1 MRDSVSPRNRRVQSH
16 ALYIGAATL
25 LLWVLFTQVVTS
37 IPRLSITFDEDFH
50 IAAGYSVWR
59 TGDWRMIWDNPSL
72 IKLWMSWPQLL
83 SPYVPHPQDVTGW
96 AEGTLDP
103 FAHNQAWRS
112 IAIDAWVVP
121 ARITITWLAVLLGAV
136 LFRWASDWFGPRGG
150 LLALLL
156 FAFDPNILTHAALAT
171 LDLGVTCFIFVAM
184 YALQRCLFRRVKWS
198 DWIVAGIALGLAL
211 TAKISGLILVPIS
224 AGLILLQVSR
234 LRQRRLVI
242 ALAVY
247 WAIAFLTLWAVHGF
261 EVGRLPGL
269 DVSVP
274 ARAYWRTLQTVSRA
288 ATEGVW
294 AHLLGETYR
303 GGRWY
308 YFPIVFALKTSL
320 PVLLLAGATIW
331 VTGRQLAQDRQRI
344 IWREITL
351 ASLPVSFFIASMV
364 NAINIGYRH
373 LLPIVPFIYLAVARL
388 FVEPRRGE
396 QPQSG
401 NLRLTCRGVVLK
413 PSAILLALLVLWH
426 IVGTVRIWP
435 FHLTF
440 FNEIAGGP
448 RNGYRYLAD
457 SNVDWGQA
465 LKALRAYLDARHLT
479 NVRLSSFMPFIRPEL
494 YGIQATP
501 LPPLP
506 RAPQVLPARFNP
518 ASGTYVISASTLR
531 GLMLADRNMYNWF
544 WHREPDDVV
553 ANAMLVYQ
561 VVERVPRPTWVA
573 QCTMPVPPMEPE
585 QVAEGFGRNDLRLAY
600 FDCGQSWFYPTGGK
614 SPGWTV
620 LPDNTP
626 AWTRQY
632 LEQTRL
638 SFEQKRHTSIPPF
651 RIYEVEDRMAHPQGG
666 RVRIAPSTAALA
678 QAVTAAPVDLPVS
691 FWGDSAQAGL
701 ILLGY
706 RLDRSALKPGETVIL
721 ETAWRVESVPGRLLS
736 LMAHALGSD
745 GRAWV
750 VGDGLGVPIESWQV
764 GDVFVQRHTLS
775 FPADVPPGIY
785 WIQTGVYWLD
795 DGERWSVRDGDTPGD
810 RVLLVPIE
818 VQR

>member
-1 MRDSVSPRNRRVQSH
+1 MRDSVSSRNRYVRSN
-16 ALYIGAATL
+16 ALYIGAAAL

-83 SPYVPHPQDVTGW
+83 SPHVPHPQDVTGW

-112 IAIDAWVVP
+112 IPIDAWVVP

-136 LFRWASDWFGPRGG
+136 LFRWASDWFGARGG

-171 LDLGVTCFIFVAM
+171 LDLGVTCFIFAAM
-184 YALQRCLFRRVKWS
+184 YALQRCLFRHGRGS
-198 DWIVAGIALGLAL
+198 DWVVAGIALGLAL

-224 AGLILLQVSR
+224 AGLILLQASR

-242 ALAVY
+242 ALVIY

-269 DVSVP
+269 VP

-288 ATEGVW
+288 ASGGVW

-320 PVLLLAGATIW
+320 PVLLLTGMAMW
-331 VTGRQLAQDRQRI
+331 VTGRQLAQERQRI
-344 IWREITL
+344 IWREIVL

-388 FVEPRRGE
+388 FVEPRLSE
-396 QPQSG
+396 QPRSG
-401 NLRLTCRGVVLK
+401 NLRLTFRGVVLK

-426 IVGTVRIWP
+426 IVGTLHIWP

-465 LKALRAYLDARHLT
+465 LKALRAYLDARYLT

-518 ASGTYVISASTLR
+518 TPGTYVISASTLR
-531 GLMLADRNMYNWF
+531 GLMVLDRDMYNWF

-561 VVERVPRPTWVA
+561 VVEQAPRPTWVA
-573 QCTMPVPPMEPE
+573 QCAMPVPPLEPE
-585 QVAEGFGRNDLRLAY
+585 QVAEGFGRNDLRLTY

-614 SPGWTV
+614 SPGWIV

-626 AWTRQY
+626 VWTRQY
-632 LEQTRL
+632 LGQTHL
-638 SFEQKRHTSIPPF
+638 SFEQKRKTSIPPLQ
-651 RIYEVEDRMAHPQGG
+651 IYEVDDRIVYPQGG
-666 RVRIAPSTAALA
+666 RVRIASSVAGLA
-678 QAVTAAPVDLPVS
+678 QAVTTSPIDLPVNLGS
-691 FWGDSAQAGL
+691 SRAGL
-701 ILLGY
+701 TLLGY
-706 RLDRSALKPGETVIL
+706 RLDRSTLRTGETVIL
-721 ETAWRVESVPGRLLS
+721 EAAWRVESVPDRLLS

-745 GRAWV
+745 GRAWA
-750 VGDGLGVPIESWQV
+750 VGDGLGVLIESWQV
-764 GDVFVQRHTLS
+764 GDVFVQRHALS
-775 FPADVPPGIY
+775 FPADAPPGIY

-795 DGERWSVRDGDTPGD
+795 DGERWSVRDGDAQGD
-810 RVLLVPIE
+810 RVLLAPVE
-818 VQR
+818 VRR